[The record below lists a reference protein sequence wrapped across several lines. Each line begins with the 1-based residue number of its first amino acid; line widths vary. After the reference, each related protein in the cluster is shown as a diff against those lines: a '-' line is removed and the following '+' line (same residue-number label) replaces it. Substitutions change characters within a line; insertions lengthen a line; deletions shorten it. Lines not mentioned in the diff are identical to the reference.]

1 MESARRF
8 LRLWTWIEAGIAVTA
23 FGIVVAALFAD
34 VAGRELAGHG
44 VSWAQRLASYCTTIA
59 GMLGFALVVQFGGHL
74 RPRAIEKLTPP
85 AWNTAMNRLA
95 DTLSALICAGMA
107 WYGADFVVRSE
118 ELGQRGMAIE
128 IVVWPIQIIIP
139 YVFASGAMRY
149 AAFVAFPR
157 LRPMESEA
165 ELGSEPEPEIGRT
178 GIV

>member
-1 MESARRF
+1 MESVRRF
-8 LRLWTWIEAGIAVTA
+8 LRLWTWIEACIAVTA

-34 VAGRELAGHG
+34 VAGRELFGHG

-59 GMLGFALVVQFGGHL
+59 GMLGFVLVVQFGGHL
-74 RPRAIEKLTPP
+74 RPKAIEKLTPP
-85 AWNTAMNRLA
+85 AWDKAMNRMA
-95 DTLSALICAGMA
+95 DALSALICAGMA
-107 WYGADFVVRSE
+107 WYGADFVVKSE

-157 LRPMESEA
+157 LRPVESEA
-165 ELGSEPEPEIGRT
+165 ELETELEIERT
-178 GIV
+178 SNA